1 MVKGKHPH
9 GAWPIEGPRDP
20 SKLPWPEGD
29 PFPSG
34 WGPHPHGFN
43 VGDGQCRCQEHCL
56 LGGPPDSLNG
66 PSVPSDAY
74 DMAKLLCD
82 KYYMA
87 SPDLEIQEI
96 NGE

>member
-1 MVKGKHPH
+1 MT
-9 GAWPIEGPRDP
+9 P
-20 SKLPWPEGD
+20 SKLTWPEGD

-34 WGPHPHGFN
+34 WGPCPHGFN
-43 VGDGQCRCQEHCL
+43 VGDAQCHCQEDFP
-56 LGGPPDSLNG
+56 LGGPPHS
-66 PSVPSDAY
+66 SVLPDAY

-96 NGE
+96 SGE